1 MRLRLAGYAAQSPQA
16 WREGDP
22 VTPTRSGRT
31 DQLALA
37 ARMKRLSPN
46 AGLTFL
52 IAQSANGVA
61 PELAGMSRLA
71 VGSPAPNERRTEAL
85 GV

>member
-31 DQLALA
+31 DQLA
-37 ARMKRLSPN
+37 ARMKRLSPD

-71 VGSPAPNERRTEAL
+71 VGSPAPNERRIEAL